1 MNFAAETGS
10 ALKRTQG
17 PRFNRLEPVSHF
29 SRRFQSAG
37 KVVNSHS
44 FLKTGR
50 AFKNPAG
57 LSLNYCNTALNAA
70 INSSRVT

>member
-10 ALKRTQG
+10 ALKRTPA

-37 KVVNSHS
+37 CDR
-44 FLKTGR
+44 FLTNDHR
-50 AFKNPAG
+50 
-57 LSLNYCNTALNAA
+57 LDRCREIQVTALA
-70 INSSRVT
+70 